1 MFFYNVQTVQ
11 LQFYYVKV
19 KKNIFLRIK
28 NMVFLQGIT
37 NLQVNILEK
46 DYSIIRNHEKSKSLF
61 TVQNVMYSKLLSKYW
76 IKDKPAGWKENMD
89 SLVQVE

>member
-61 TVQNVMYSKLLSKYW
+61 TVQNYYLNIGSKISQQDGRKTW
-76 IKDKPAGWKENMD
+76 IPW
-89 SLVQVE
+89 